1 MKQLMMVC
9 ALALL
14 LLCGACEQQ
23 KPQGNASK
31 GMLRH
36 VVAFN
41 FKSDVPQELIDK
53 ILDEAR
59 TALPTIPGVSNV
71 VVGPQTSDWT
81 NYKYGVSI
89 DLKDKEAKA
98 VYANSAESKRLHE
111 QFKQYVESEV
121 VIDIFNE

>member
-1 MKQLMMVC
+1 
-9 ALALL
+9 
-14 LLCGACEQQ
+14 
-23 KPQGNASK
+23 
-31 GMLRH
+31 MLRH